1 MFIAASA
8 AKRLKASPYL
18 AVLLAVTLLSDSID
32 GVKGLSIF
40 GLGLPQITYSNSFVP
55 IFLGVWFMG
64 ILTERFKKW
73 IPDALQYFLNP
84 LLIMLIT
91 LPVTLL
97 IFGPLGTWIGDA

>member
-1 MFIAASA
+1 MLNTISTAAFQFLPVFIAASA

-64 ILTERFKKW
+64 ILTERFKNGYLM
-73 IPDALQYFLNP
+73 PCN
-84 LLIMLIT
+84 
-91 LPVTLL
+91 
-97 IFGPLGTWIGDA
+97 IF